1 MLEEMAVKEMEE
13 ERRRRRRR
21 GRVDGG
27 GAHRHGAHLR
37 GGAHRELVV
46 ERGHVDLAR
55 EGEHDDRRRRDGGE
69 AGVEEMLAWRTQFG
83 VPCRVSSEGAG
94 TRFGWVA

>member
-1 MLEEMAVKEMEE
+1 VLEEMAVKEMEE

-69 AGVEEMLAWRTQFG
+69 AGVEERDVAE
-83 VPCRVSSEGAG
+83 RVRALVLVRRRELRPRAAAAHG
-94 TRFGWVA
+94 